1 MLEMRVCLLLLSS
14 CLGKGE
20 CQLFYIN
27 SKREKEGSQCAG
39 TPRIRACDRQC
50 NCAWLFCR
58 GGKSKVGLAIVAHDC
73 DLGAAS
79 TSSAMQHLEHCG
91 PYDPDCRDSQQLKE
105 RTWRD
110 KRLTSGRRDG
120 FLVCCPCEQLL
131 YPPRGRCLAVPG
143 DL

>member
-73 DLGAAS
+73 DLGLAVPCNAPR
-79 TSSAMQHLEHCG
+79 ALRP

-110 KRLTSGRRDG
+110 RRLTSGLRDG
-120 FLVCCPCEQLL
+120 SLVCSPCEQRL